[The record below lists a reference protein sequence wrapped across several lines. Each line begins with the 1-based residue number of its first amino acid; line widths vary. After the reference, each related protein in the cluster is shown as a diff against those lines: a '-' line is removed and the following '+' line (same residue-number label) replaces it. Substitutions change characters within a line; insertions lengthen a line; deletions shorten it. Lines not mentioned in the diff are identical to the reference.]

1 MKARELRNGV
11 LLPAVGLGTWRSPSE
26 DAYNAVLSALENGY
40 THIDTAMIYGNEEAI
55 GKAIK
60 DSGKKRE
67 DVFVTTKLWNSDQGY
82 ESTKAAFE
90 LSLKKLGMDYVD
102 LYLVHWFKGYENL
115 SASWKAIEEL
125 YEAGKIKAIGVSN
138 FNVHHLMY
146 LLENAKVK
154 PMVNQVETHIELQ
167 NQFLLEFCENN
178 GIVMEAYAP
187 LMSSHI
193 QDMLQNEVMIEIAE
207 KHNKTVPQVAIAWL
221 MSRGIVPL
229 PKSVNPER
237 IKSNFNVFDFEL
249 DKEDLVRIKGLNKGR
264 KFFPEYDNVMF

>member
-167 NQFLLEFCENN
+167 NQFLLEFCEKN